1 MVWVAMVLLKKVR
14 PGLTLLEGDQ
24 GRVNVAGERQIEC
37 GVGFTMAVSD
47 FLPGAGISLMVVAV
61 FHRPV
66 FANRLCRAPFCALGE
81 AGEKEAGVAFLC
93 LERVFPLR
101 PVALDRDGRA
111 GSRQPGV
118 SAQALRF
125 GLVAQIAMLF
135 HQRIPTFSEVVVV
148 CNFCF
153 TLPVGFL

>member
-37 GVGFTMAVSD
+37 GDGFTMAVSD

-66 FANRLCRAPFCALGE
+66 FANRLCRALFCAHGRGGRE
-81 AGEKEAGVAFLC
+81 RSGCGFSVFGAGLSS
-93 LERVFPLR
+93 PTS
-101 PVALDRDGRA
+101 RA
-111 GSRQPGV
+111 GS
-118 SAQALRF
+118 
-125 GLVAQIAMLF
+125 
-135 HQRIPTFSEVVVV
+135 
-148 CNFCF
+148 
-153 TLPVGFL
+153 